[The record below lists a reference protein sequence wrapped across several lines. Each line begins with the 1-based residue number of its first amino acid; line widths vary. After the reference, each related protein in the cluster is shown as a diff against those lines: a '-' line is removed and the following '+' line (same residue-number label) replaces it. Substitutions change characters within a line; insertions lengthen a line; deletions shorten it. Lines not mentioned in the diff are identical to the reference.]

1 MSSNHTSENEVKS
14 SLACLGVNPHAEM
27 VYRAMLG
34 HPRWSVRGLAEE
46 LRIEEDEVRSGL
58 DELARTALVRA
69 SWDAPELVTAV
80 KPSIGLAALIAAQ
93 QKDLLERQ
101 RKLDEGRSIMADL
114 MVEYDSAQGTQQSG
128 GIEYLPGL
136 DSVRTRI
143 EELSRDVQ
151 TEVLALIPRA
161 ALSVEGMEAS
171 KALDEEILAR
181 GVTVRTVYL
190 DSVRN
195 HSTTRQYARWL
206 TGLGGAVRTVPALPM
221 RIIVIDRKV
230 AVLPIDPE
238 ESSKGA
244 LLLREPSVIAAIL
257 VLFEKIWETACP
269 LGTSDQR
276 DDQGLSAQER
286 ELLRLLASGMT
297 DEVAGRHL
305 GLSLRSVRRLM
316 SDMMARLEARSRF
329 EAGVRAAER
338 GWI

>member
-1 MSSNHTSENEVKS
+1 M
-14 SLACLGVNPHAEM
+14 NPHAEM
-27 VYRAMLG
+27 VYRAMLR
-34 HPRWSVRGLAEE
+34 HPRWSVRELAEE
-46 LRIEEDEVRSGL
+46 LRIEESEVRSGL

-69 SWDAPELVTAV
+69 SWDEPGLVTAV
-80 KPSIGLAALIAAQ
+80 KPNIGLGALISAQ
-93 QKDLLERQ
+93 QRDLLERQ
-101 RKLDEGRSIMADL
+101 RKLDEGRSIMAEL
-114 MVEYDSAQGTQQSG
+114 MVDYDSAQGTRQSG

-151 TEVLALIPRA
+151 KEVLALIPRA
-161 ALSVEGMEAS
+161 SLSVDGMEAS

-195 HSTTRQYARWL
+195 HSATQQYARWL
-206 TGLGGAVRTVPALPM
+206 TGLGGEVRTVPALPM
-221 RIIVIDRKV
+221 RIIVIDREV

-238 ESSKGA
+238 ESGKGA
-244 LLLREPSVIAAIL
+244 LVLREPSVIAAIL
-257 VLFEKIWETACP
+257 VLFEKFWDTACP

-276 DDQGLSAQER
+276 DDQGLSPQER
-286 ELLRLLASGMT
+286 ALLQLLSSGMT
-297 DEVAGRHL
+297 DEVAARHL
-305 GLSLRSVRRLM
+305 GLSVRSVRRLM
-316 SDMMARLEARSRF
+316 SDIMARLEAGSRF